1 MWLRTTAYYEL
12 GTLDAANEYTP
23 MIFSKDF
30 RTAVFTV
37 IAADSANAT
46 IKFYWSNSETRPTLW
61 SAASTTNEYDEAQV
75 INLDTHAWV
84 DGSTGVVF
92 AWSSDGI
99 TRYELNENGNNWIG
113 VKMTARS
120 AGSVTIKVDLYD
132 NQ

>member
-1 MWLRTTAYYEL
+1 MWLRTTAYYDL
-12 GTLDAANEYTP
+12 GTLDATNEFTP
-23 MIFSKDF
+23 MVFSKDF

-37 IAADSANAT
+37 IAANSANAT

-75 INLDTHAWV
+75 INLDTHAWI
-84 DGSTGVVF
+84 DGGTWVAF

-99 TRYELNENGNNWIG
+99 TRYEMNENGNNWIG